1 MPVTTVVSEWREHS
15 PIVWTSDFQ
24 GKAFEVRGTLVRLEP
39 ERLLEYDDS
48 NVDHETY
55 ELAVVASDVRIPSPP
70 QISERIPRFRRVARA
85 GGAIVVRADTK
96 V

>member
-1 MPVTTVVSEWREHS
+1 M
-15 PIVWTSDFQ
+15 
-24 GKAFEVRGTLVRLEP
+24 G
-39 ERLLEYDDS
+39 

-70 QISERIPRFRRVARA
+70 QISERIPRFRRMARA